1 MRKYGLPYQG
11 SKNKIADKIMEYIPD
26 AENFYDLFAGGC
38 AMSHCA
44 LLSNKFKSVH
54 ANDITDIVI
63 LFKDAIEGN
72 LDKYEPERFR
82 SKQEFFDEK
91 DDNPFVRICY
101 SFSNDQKTYLYSKE
115 LEPYKKALHELIYAD
130 TPHERL
136 LKFKKVFRALM
147 ESGIISTSTPPTMSK
162 CRKSGGDKKIRQYTE
177 VYNIERI
184 FRVGNIFQ
192 VYIQDETSE
201 RCYRMKDMQKYQRI
215 ENIERSINVCH
226 NNNAL
231 PELSVSVGDYR
242 DVDTKPNSVIYCDI
256 PYYATKEYQ
265 NLSNKFDYDAFYNWC
280 EMQTNLVIVSSYWM
294 PDERFICIAEI
305 ERLSTFSASNNS
317 MKRIEKL
324 FVPKHQYGLY
334 KTMMSLSK
342 RNNQQLNLFNQDEN
356 ND

>member
-26 AENFYDLFAGGC
+26 ADNFYDLFAGGC

-82 SKQEFFDEK
+82 SRQEFFDEK

-136 LKFKKVFRALM
+136 LKFKKVFRALA
-147 ESGIISTSTPPTMSK
+147 ELGVISTSTPPRSQSVERAEGIKKLDNTQRLIMS
-162 CRKSGGDKKIRQYTE
+162 
-177 VYNIERI
+177 
-184 FRVGNIFQ
+184 
-192 VYIQDETSE
+192 
-201 RCYRMKDMQKYQRI
+201 
-215 ENIERSINVCH
+215 
-226 NNNAL
+226 NAFL
-231 PELSVSVGDYR
+231 E
-242 DVDTKPNSVIYCDI
+242 
-256 PYYATKEYQ
+256 
-265 NLSNKFDYDAFYNWC
+265 
-280 EMQTNLVIVSSYWM
+280 
-294 PDERFICIAEI
+294 
-305 ERLSTFSASNNS
+305 
-317 MKRIEKL
+317 
-324 FVPKHQYGLY
+324 
-334 KTMMSLSK
+334 
-342 RNNQQLNLFNQDEN
+342 
-356 ND
+356 